1 MQTFISKISF
11 FSWAICILSM
21 LGLQVL
27 MAQNQD
33 QDTILSPKDTLKT
46 NIAQYNIEGNEEID
60 SRITVMELD
69 YNFHSAAIN
78 QYVYHL
84 ENESSKFAFQDF
96 SIDDVLQRSTQEEGF
111 ENQGNEA
118 ANFGITKH
126 SYWYLLK
133 LKNLNAK
140 PLDLMLEIDWALMHE
155 IVCYEVDD
163 SRNLEIHFA
172 IGRTEQHDKWEVP
185 FRNPVLELNLEAKES
200 KTYLIKLS
208 SKHFFITPIN
218 LYTAKAFDGY
228 KDNNYL
234 LIGLFYGMILV
245 MIFYHLFLYFSI
257 GDIAY
262 LYYTFYIVSFF
273 LFQAAFDGVAFQY
286 FYPTSTTWI
295 HYSLDVYIYSTFFFF
310 LLFVRTY
317 LQVSKHYPYLTLFFN
332 GLILSVLVIGA
343 LSLTF
348 DYKVRFYFQELVFIL
363 TAALMFYTGLQYFR
377 QKNLPV
383 RYYFLA
389 TTPLFFGIA
398 LLLLMLNDWVA
409 HDFLSQ
415 HLYQFGFGI
424 ELLLTSLNLGERF
437 NLVKAEK
444 ETAEEKQKIS
454 EKIVNITSSFSSNVE
469 LRTACQML
477 AENVATFIRFDA
489 LLILLKQ
496 TESKDF
502 TLPYQ
507 INEQGL
513 INNELIEKVQD
524 LVVENSYEKV
534 EEIRQIKDNIRQT
547 LIFPLSFKE
556 QTGGYV
562 ICFNQQGDAVPSQTA
577 LEICANVIA
586 QSSVALQRADLWTQL
601 KESRVKFEALKEEL
615 DQFTYMVSHDLR
627 EPLRTIASFIKVLEK
642 HYGKKIDDAGNELMH
657 YVSNGA
663 TRMQLMLDS
672 LLKYARLSK
681 EVTLKKMPI
690 ESAIEQAVANLS
702 RRIHEH
708 QARIEVNVS
717 HEIFGNE
724 QQLVQL
730 FQNLIS
736 NAIKYQRED
745 VLPVIHI
752 EERIKDGKVVIEV
765 ADNGVGIAPENYDR
779 VFEIFSRLENKYST
793 DSAGIGLSI
802 CKKIMDN
809 HEGEI
814 WLESTMNEGTSFF
827 LSFKNGAL

>member
-1 MQTFISKISF
+1 
-11 FSWAICILSM
+11 
-21 LGLQVL
+21 
-27 MAQNQD
+27 MAQNTD
-33 QDTILSPKDTLKT
+33 IELLSAPPEDSLRTEISEYNFEEKDEK
-46 NIAQYNIEGNEEID
+46 GK
-60 SRITVMELD
+60 ITVIELD
-69 YNFHSAAIN
+69 YNFQKAAIN

-96 SIDDVLQRSTQEEGF
+96 SIDDVLQKSTQEEGF
-111 ENQGNEA
+111 EKGSIQAENH
-118 ANFGITKH
+118 GITKH

-140 PLDLMLEIDWALMHE
+140 PLELMLEVDWALIDE
-155 IVCYEVDD
+155 IICYEVSD
-163 SRNLEIHFA
+163 SNQLEIHYA

-185 FRNPVLELNLEAKES
+185 FRNPVLELGLDVKES

-208 SKHFFITPIN
+208 SKRFFITPIN
-218 LYTAKAFDGY
+218 LYTAKAFDRY

-245 MIFYHLFLYFSI
+245 MVFYHLFLYFSI

-262 LYYTFYIVSFF
+262 LYYTFYIISFF
-273 LFQAAFDGVAFQY
+273 LFQASFDGMAFQY
-286 FYPTSTTWI
+286 FYPSSTVWI
-295 HYSLDVYIYSTFFFF
+295 DYALDVYIYSTLLFF
-310 LLFVRTY
+310 LMFVRTY
-317 LQVSKHYPYLTLFFN
+317 LQVKQHYAHLILFFN
-332 GLILSVLVIGA
+332 GLILSIFVIGV

-348 DYKVRFYFQELVFIL
+348 DYKVRFCIQELAFVL
-363 TAALMFYTGLQYFR
+363 TAILMIYTGVHYFR
-377 QKNLPV
+377 HKELPV

-389 TTPLFFGIA
+389 IIPLFLGTIW
-398 LLLLMLNDWVA
+398 LLLMLNDLIA
-409 HDFLSQ
+409 HDFFSQ
-415 HLYQFGFGI
+415 HLYQIGFGI

-444 ETAEEKQKIS
+444 ETAEAKQKIS
-454 EKIVNITSSFSSNVE
+454 EKIVNLTSSFSANVE
-469 LRTACQML
+469 LKTACQAL
-477 AENVATFIRFDA
+477 AENVTTFIQFDA
-489 LLILLKQ
+489 LFILLKQ
-496 TESKDF
+496 TDGKDF
-502 TLPYQ
+502 HLPYQ
-507 INEQGL
+507 INEE
-513 INNELIEKVQD
+513 ELVGDELLEKVQN
-524 LVVENSYEKV
+524 LVTFNEYESVEVIN
-534 EEIRQIKDNIRQT
+534 NISNDIQQT

-562 ICFNQQGDAVPSQTA
+562 ICFNKAGDAVPSQTA

-601 KESRVKFEALKEEL
+601 KESRAKFESLREEL

-627 EPLRTIASFIKVLEK
+627 EPLRTIASFIKVLDK

-663 TRMQLMLDS
+663 MRMQLMIDS

-690 ESAIEQAVANLS
+690 QSAIDQAISNLS
-702 RRIHEH
+702 QRIHEH
-708 QARIEVNVS
+708 HARIEVNVS
-717 HEIFGNE
+717 HEVFGNE
-724 QQLVQL
+724 QQLIQL

-745 VLPVIHI
+745 ILPVILI
-752 EERIKDGKVVIEV
+752 DEKVKDGRVIIEV

-779 VFEIFSRLENKYST
+779 IFEIFSRLENKYST

-809 HEGEI
+809 HEGKI
-814 WLESTMNEGTSFF
+814 WLESTMNQGTSFF
-827 LSFKNGAL
+827 LSFKNGSL